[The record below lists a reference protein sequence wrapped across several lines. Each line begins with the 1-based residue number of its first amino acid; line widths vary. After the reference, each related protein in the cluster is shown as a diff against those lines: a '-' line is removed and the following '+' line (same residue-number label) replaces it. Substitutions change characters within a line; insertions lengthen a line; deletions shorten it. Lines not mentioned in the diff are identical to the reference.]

1 MSNLKNAVVF
11 GLILTTEI
19 ACIPG
24 LLKREDKKKEAPYSG
39 ATTVSTEEIPKGGGS
54 NNVEVAP
61 APLSDIEALEA
72 IEKDVSALNPAQAQK
87 TRYFTLHL
95 VNNLG
100 VKPAVLEQQR
110 LAFMKSLNSMS
121 TKTALAKPVAVDKG
135 KLIYRINLDDIGMS
149 PAEFDAVIADHYP
162 FNVQFVDNGTADSI
176 AAEDNDASIRK
187 LLNTDTPVI
196 RMDWWNATATLPIP
210 YAKFMR
216 FPDNAQDFEDQFL
229 GAQVA
234 DNVEDDDVIRSG
246 FDNSGVAAANRVVER
261 HDGQNGGFYVTYD
274 FFNLKVGD
282 PFINAN
288 GQNRIA
294 NQADV
299 DRHNINLRPLGP
311 LGTNDANNQAEFAQD
326 QNTYMFVLPNGLF
339 GYFMANSQ
347 GDATD
352 KSRINLIRQ
361 NDAPNEFSLAVVNG
375 QSCMSCHNKGLLK
388 TNDTIL
394 QGIAANKQIFNAGD
408 LARINLLYQP
418 NAYQSAVDKDNEKYL
433 KVMKE
438 MGIDTNKADPIDA
451 SYRFYTRAMTRK
463 DVTIELGVS
472 ESDMNLILLDPEF
485 SGTFNALNN
494 ASGTI
499 PRANF
504 QAVYAA
510 VIAKFKQDVSLTPP
524 QEADF
529 VVTADCMLDDVEQMD
544 TCVIAPVQ

>member
-1 MSNLKNAVVF
+1 MSNLKNLVVF

-24 LLKREDKKKEAPYSG
+24 LLKREDKKKDVPYSG
-39 ATTVSTEEIPKGGGS
+39 SPTVPTEEIPTSGGS
-54 NNVEVAP
+54 NNVEIAQ
-61 APLSDIEALEA
+61 PLSDIEALEV

-87 TRYFTLHL
+87 IRYFTLHL

-100 VKPAVLEQQR
+100 VKASVLEQQR

-162 FNVQFVDNGTADSI
+162 FNVQFVDNGTPDSI

-261 HDGQNGGFYVTYD
+261 HDGNNGGFYVTYD

-282 PFINAN
+282 QFVNAN
-288 GQNRIA
+288 GQNRVA

-394 QGIAANKQIFNAGD
+394 SGIAANRQLFNAGD

-418 NAYQSAVDKDNEKYL
+418 SAYQAAVDKDNEKYL
-433 KVMKE
+433 KVMKD

-463 DVTIELGVS
+463 DVIIELGVS

-494 ASGTI
+494 PSGTI

-504 QAVYAA
+504 QAVYPA